1 MPLLRAPGEK
11 IGICEARVCFIKES
25 FTLLTLYILKT
36 NRN

>member
-11 IGICEARVCFIKES
+11 IGICEARIKES
-25 FTLLTLYILKT
+25 FTLLMLYILKT